1 MSWKDWKLP
10 GGHNLRDEP
19 LHLAP
24 RKVPSAIDEIT
35 ADARSVA
42 ADSSTSIG
50 DVNSYID
57 LHDMVRTRVDAP
69 YFLGPLGRAAIC
81 LRLSSHWVH
90 DLAGVHRGLRERKP
104 TLHFTD
110 YLDGGYPILRTV
122 LILPIPD
129 EEPLMFE
136 SALQLTH
143 GDVQEFYVAA
153 MGTEKIELHI
163 SHTVDQLRL
172 SAACTARSIQRVL
185 GRAMDTLRKAPLPS
199 DEADFAQAMD
209 RMDEDFPALTDGLSK
224 DTEVAL
230 DPIGNA
236 NNIVE
241 VHLTFN

>member
-10 GGHNLRDEP
+10 GGQSLRDEP
-19 LHLAP
+19 SSLP
-24 RKVPSAIDEIT
+24 QRRVPSTIDEMT
-35 ADARSVA
+35 AEARSVGFGT
-42 ADSSTSIG
+42 STSMG
-50 DVNSYID
+50 SLDTYLD
-57 LHDMVRTRVDAP
+57 LHEMVRTRVDAP

-153 MGTEKIELHI
+153 MGTEKIELYV

-172 SAACTARSIQRVL
+172 SAGCTARSIQRVL

-199 DEADFAQAMD
+199 DETNFAQAMD
-209 RMDEDFPALTDGLSK
+209 RMAEDFPALTDGLSK

-230 DPIGNA
+230 DPICKA
-236 NNIVE
+236 DNIVK